1 MKILDPGLRRGD
13 EYWVAVVCG
22 YRQSAVQI
30 NGKFLNKE
38 KPRKPLIWQRGFHF
52 LQQVK

>member
-30 NGKFLNKE
+30 NGKFFKQ
-38 KPRKPLIWQRGFHF
+38 RKTPQAIDLAAGFSF
-52 LQQVK
+52 STTG

>member
-13 EYWVAVVCG
+13 EYWVAVACG

-30 NGKFLNKE
+30 NGKFFKQ
-38 KPRKPLIWQRGFHF
+38 RKTPQAIDLAAGFSF
-52 LQQVK
+52 STTG